1 MAAAFKQHVSQ
12 GIPFEGEWHA
22 FFGFLREHIPHI
34 KVVHK
39 LDIDRMDSIK
49 ARLTKQRSAGK
60 AREWYDERCASFKK
74 NLVQLESSPYLSKI
88 KEETYMHTFALT
100 PEYQSRL
107 LALIEPQ
114 HFSSENP
121 YFETFELNQQ
131 QLESVSHIKPLLD
144 GVYNP
149 DSNSTTG
156 NAIKEVHI
164 DVKYE
169 ELFTK
174 TREENIWLLTQTW
187 SIPDNIQNNIPNSG
201 TEFIKIPCL
210 KPEFILPEKFDF
222 RTYLQL
228 HNHISAEPSS
238 SNTLCGQILYTLTSL
253 YCEEHTRPDQ
263 WQRIQPG
270 ILHNAAQ
277 CYFHRSPQLIGILA
291 PFERKHWVFEDYN
304 LDSRLYAM
312 IDELRKSK

>member
-1 MAAAFKQHVSQ
+1 MAAAFKQHVSK

-22 FFGFLREHIPHI
+22 FFGFLRENIPHI

-39 LDIDRMDSIK
+39 LDIVQMDRIK
-49 ARLTKQRSAGK
+49 ARLTEKRSTEK
-60 AREWYDERCASFKK
+60 ARKWYDERCASFKK

-131 QLESVSHIKPLLD
+131 QLESVSHIKPLFD
-144 GVYNP
+144 GEYNP
-149 DSNSTTG
+149 AAPL
-156 NAIKEVHI
+156 NAAKEVHI

-174 TREENIWLLTQTW
+174 PHEPIWLLTQTW

-201 TEFIKIPCL
+201 TEFIRIPCL

-253 YCEEHTRPDQ
+253 YCEEYTLPDQ

-270 ILHNAAQ
+270 ILHNAAR
-277 CYFHRSPQLIGILA
+277 CYFHRSPQLVGILA
-291 PFERKHWVFEDYN
+291 PFERKHWVFDDYN

-312 IDELRKSK
+312 IEKLRKSK

>member
-1 MAAAFKQHVSQ
+1 MAAAFKQHVSK

-22 FFGFLREHIPHI
+22 FFGFLRENIPHI

-39 LDIDRMDSIK
+39 LDIDRMVRIK
-49 ARLTKQRSAGK
+49 ARLSKQKSEEK
-60 AREWYDERCASFKK
+60 AREWYDERCARFKK

-88 KEETYMHTFALT
+88 KEETYMHTFTLT

-121 YFETFELNQQ
+121 YFEMFELNQQ
-131 QLESVSHIKPLLD
+131 QLESLSHTKPLFD

-149 DSNSTTG
+149 AAPL
-156 NAIKEVHI
+156 NAAKEVHI

-174 TREENIWLLTQTW
+174 PHEENIWLLTQTW

-210 KPEFILPEKFDF
+210 KPEFILSEKFDF
-222 RTYLQL
+222 RIYLQL
-228 HNHISAEPSS
+228 HNHTYTDNSTH
-238 SNTLCGQILYTLTSL
+238 NTLCGQVLYTLTSL
-253 YCEEHTRPDQ
+253 YCEEYTLPDQ

-270 ILHNAAQ
+270 ILHNAAR
-277 CYFHRSPQLIGILA
+277 CYFHRSPQLVGILA
-291 PFERKHWVFEDYN
+291 PFERKHWVFDDYN

-312 IDELRKSK
+312 IEKLRKSK